1 MNIMYKMVKC
11 IGYPIFKLLY
21 RPKVIGKENIPNRGP
36 VVLAGNHTSN
46 FDCATLICSNKR
58 IIHFL
63 GKKELFNKGIGNWFF
78 TSMGTIPVDRSRK
91 NPNAI
96 NEALKVLNNKQIIGI
111 FPEGT
116 TRKNKGEILP
126 FKFGA
131 VSLAKKSNAL
141 IVPFSITGEYKI
153 FGNNL
158 VIRYG
163 KAYKIK
169 DDDLAKENELLRN
182 KVIKLIG
189 VSGEYNE
196 QK

>member
-1 MNIMYKMVKC
+1 
-11 IGYPIFKLLY
+11 
-21 RPKVIGKENIPNRGP
+21 
-36 VVLAGNHTSN
+36 
-46 FDCATLICSNKR
+46 
-58 IIHFL
+58 
-63 GKKELFNKGIGNWFF
+63 
-78 TSMGTIPVDRSRK
+78 MGTIPVDRSRK

>member
-1 MNIMYKMVKC
+1 MNIMYRMVKC

-36 VVLAGNHTSN
+36 VVLAGYHTSN

-116 TRKNKGEILP
+116 TRKNKGERLP

>member
-1 MNIMYKMVKC
+1 MVKC

-21 RPKVIGKENIPNRGP
+21 RPKVIGKENIPNSGP
-36 VVLAGNHTSN
+36 VVLAGNHTNN

-63 GKKELFNKGIGNWFF
+63 AKKELFNTRIGKWFF
-78 TSMGTIPVDRSRK
+78 ASMGAIPVDRSRK

-96 NEALKVLNNKQIIGI
+96 CEALKVLDSNQVIGI

-131 VSLAKKSNAL
+131 VSFASKSNAY

-182 KVIKLIG
+182 KVIKLIE

>member
-1 MNIMYKMVKC
+1 MVKC

-63 GKKELFNKGIGNWFF
+63 GKKELFNKRIGNWFF

>member
-1 MNIMYKMVKC
+1 MNIMYRMVKC

-36 VVLAGNHTSN
+36 VVLVGNHTSN

-58 IIHFL
+58 IIHSL
-63 GKKELFNKGIGNWFF
+63 GKIELFNKGIGNWFF

-182 KVIKLIG
+182 KVIKLIE